1 MKKIILILLLSS
13 FGCFNQ
19 LYSQSRYNIIYEPNL
34 GMNFGAE
41 NIASTHYLWQKFDNR
56 FIPNEIFKKKNFG
69 AKVGNISYRLT
80 KLFLLDYPLS
90 FVLPTLQHER
100 FGHGPRITE
109 FNGNISS
116 INITLPPPFQSSF
129 PYISYLSS
137 NLSTIQQELMISA
150 GGSEANEVLGN
161 IIRKN
166 ILLDNELDYHNALL
180 YLYAN
185 NDLSGYANFA
195 PNISG
200 SDISNYVSTIN
211 GYYGNTELTL
221 KKIQLYGAL
230 SIILDPFNYY
240 SFNSLFNGYIW
251 KGKNKSKIPLIRIT
265 DNLKYLPKFKFGF
278 APYGPELTLQNYF
291 KHNSRLYSFSFSSSD
306 GSFGNSWRLG
316 AEIWN
321 VKFNDQFSM
330 NFLGQIWN
338 QQNINFY
345 VNNQLEN
352 SESFGG
358 LFINTV
364 NYDFYSKETILGL
377 TLQFGYKSKGFS
389 VGEKLNH
396 GLIIRGGIT
405 FRIKPV
411 ENKT

>member
-1 MKKIILILLLSS
+1 
-13 FGCFNQ
+13 
-19 LYSQSRYNIIYEPNL
+19 
-34 GMNFGAE
+34 
-41 NIASTHYLWQKFDNR
+41 
-56 FIPNEIFKKKNFG
+56 
-69 AKVGNISYRLT
+69 
-80 KLFLLDYPLS
+80 
-90 FVLPTLQHER
+90 
-100 FGHGPRITE
+100 
-109 FNGNISS
+109 
-116 INITLPPPFQSSF
+116 
-129 PYISYLSS
+129 
-137 NLSTIQQELMISA
+137 MISA

-166 ILLDNELDYHNALL
+166 ILLDNELDYHNALM

-211 GYYGNTELTL
+211 GYYGYTELTL

-364 NYDFYSKETILGL
+364 IYDFYSKESILGL

-389 VGEKLNH
+389 RNT
-396 GLIIRGGIT
+396 R
-405 FRIKPV
+405 
-411 ENKT
+411 